1 MTGQAITFVF
11 QLDRRGQRVPLKTAR
26 SRRVL
31 EITPRLAGELR
42 KHRVAS
48 HDTAPDALVF
58 VRGTG
63 RGHDHRNIGG
73 RVLARAVER
82 ARIGQPAPTFHDL
95 RHTHASALIAHGWD
109 IESVSA
115 RLGHRDVATTQ
126 RIYVHEFDAA
136 NRSDE
141 RRAKLA
147 ALYGG
152 GAIETRSA
160 ERAKAQEQRASAGL

>member
-1 MTGQAITFVF
+1 V
-11 QLDRRGQRVPLKTAR
+11 R
-26 SRRVL
+26 S
-31 EITPRLAGELR
+31 
-42 KHRVAS
+42 
-48 HDTAPDALVF
+48 
-58 VRGTG
+58 TG

-82 ARIGQPAPTFHDL
+82 AKLSAPAPTFHDL

-126 RIYVHEFDAA
+126 RIYIHEFDAA

-152 GAIETRSA
+152 NAVETTDSRRATQTHST
-160 ERAKAQEQRASAGL
+160 ENAKARQLWAASASR